1 MPNRPIGILLAC
13 LFAFAL
19 TAHAAPAGASDPI
32 NWDDSPGSN
41 IDWKNPSSTD
51 SINWNESPAAPVSP
65 IGPAGETPHSN
76 PAPAGNPGDRPAID
90 AALDAARRALHTHL
104 PLPQSD
110 AFPENLAP
118 GQYRAFPTAPAEDG
132 ATFRAALY
140 LPTYYDPSRKWPLLI
155 EGAQRGRL
163 PQIMRQMVPCA
174 ERHGFIFMVV
184 EYQYFEGKID
194 RRVDVWTRRGTAKIQ
209 VTSRPL
215 DEMLAD
221 MVADEKT
228 VLQLLRTA
236 KIHYAI
242 DDKAVGMT
250 GFLGA
255 SLMSYRLPLAYPGFF
270 CATIARSGD
279 FHTDFLPSRMG
290 SGART
295 MPLTIVFGEKEEEV
309 TLAASQR
316 AADFFKRR
324 KFTNLQ
330 VERIPNSGVDSR
342 PEIAA
347 NCFRAAADR
356 AIGQHEAHFSRLA
369 NRAGLLLDGNPAA
382 DDYILILAAPQNPG
396 GDADLAAGASLQN
409 AADDIRRQLRKFID
423 DNPRSP
429 QAATAQLL
437 IARLKIELL
446 DQPQQGRADLEAFLT
461 APLLRHDCAPQAL
474 LYLVEHFHPPDQRP
488 QQALKILNL
497 LRRRKM
503 SDAQQ
508 ARLTNLIQT
517 ATNAS

>member
-1 MPNRPIGILLAC
+1 MPKRTVGILLAC
-13 LFAFAL
+13 LFAFA
-19 TAHAAPAGASDPI
+19 AQAVPAGASDSI

-41 IDWKNPSSTD
+41 IDWKNPSS
-51 SINWNESPAAPVSP
+51 SSNAINWDENQPAAPAV
-65 IGPAGETPHSN
+65 PADDP
-76 PAPAGNPGDRPAID
+76 GNRPSLD
-90 AALDAARRALHTHL
+90 SALDAARRALQTHL

-118 GQYRAFPTAPAEDG
+118 GQYRAFPIAPADDG
-132 ATFRAALY
+132 ANFRAALY

-163 PQIMRQMVPCA
+163 PQIMRQMVPYA

-184 EYQYFEGKID
+184 EYQYFEGDID
-194 RRVDVWTRRGTAKIQ
+194 RRVDVWTRRGTATIQ

-221 MVADEKT
+221 MVVDEKT
-228 VLQLLRTA
+228 VLKLLRTA

-255 SLMSYRLPLAYPGFF
+255 SLMSYRLPLQYPGFF
-270 CATIARSGD
+270 CAAIARSGD

-295 MPLTIVFGEKEEEV
+295 MPLTIIFGEKEEEV

-347 NCFRAAADR
+347 NSFRAAADR
-356 AIGQHEAHFSRLA
+356 AIGQHQAHFSRLA
-369 NRAGLLLDGNPAA
+369 NRAGLLLDGNPAT
-382 DDYILILAAPQNPG
+382 DDYILAVPQNP
-396 GDADLAAGASLQN
+396 AAAASPQN
-409 AADDIRRQLRKFID
+409 AADDISRQLQKFID

-429 QAATAQLL
+429 QAAIAQLL
-437 IARLKIELL
+437 VARLKIERLN
-446 DQPQQGRADLEAFLT
+446 QPQQARTDLEAFLA

-474 LYLVEHFHPPDQRP
+474 MYLVEHFHPPDQRP
-488 QQALKILNL
+488 QQALKILNR